1 VWVCLGVLGVFGFGG
16 DCPPFIAATVC
27 RELMADLMV
36 PNSTRRKSAH
46 ARLTIKAVIANAV
59 ILGRVAGIEAAAA

>member
-1 VWVCLGVLGVFGFGG
+1 
-16 DCPPFIAATVC
+16 
-27 RELMADLMV
+27 MADLMV

-59 ILGRVAGIEAAAA
+59 ILGRVAGIEAAEA